1 MLGGLDREKEKLM
14 PWDPQQYLKFAGQRL
29 RPALDLLSR
38 VDLDD
43 PLEVYDLGAGAGNV
57 TRVLAERW
65 PKARITGVDESEA
78 MLAKARDAA
87 PAITWQRANLA
98 TWSPPRPADLIYS
111 NAALHWLDGHDA
123 VFPALFDAL
132 APGGV
137 LAVQMPRNF
146 SAPSHTA
153 ITEAV
158 RTGPWRAALEPLLR
172 TEPVAEPE
180 FYFDLLAKRAAALD
194 MWESEYLQV
203 LEGEHP
209 VKEWVKGTWF
219 APLLDALD
227 EPDRSRLEAHYADL
241 VARAYPRRP
250 DGLTLFPFRRL
261 FIVARAPGMART
273 RGRGGGGTQ

>member
-1 MLGGLDREKEKLM
+1 M

-29 RPALDLLSR
+29 RPALDLLGR
-38 VDLDD
+38 VDLAD
-43 PLEVYDLGAGAGNV
+43 PAEVYDLGAGAGNV
-57 TRVLAERW
+57 TRVIAERW
-65 PKARITGVDESEA
+65 PAAHITGVDESEA
-78 MLAKARDAA
+78 MLEKARAAA
-87 PAITWQRANLA
+87 PAITWERANLA

-172 TEPVAEPE
+172 TQPVAEPA
-180 FYFDLLAKRAAALD
+180 FYFDLLAPRAAA
-194 MWESEYLQV
+194 SSA
-203 LEGEHP
+203 
-209 VKEWVKGTWF
+209 F
-219 APLLDALD
+219 AGS
-227 EPDRSRLEAHYADL
+227 PDRAPRHGQPSRRSASGARSSPRSVSRACARRACR
-241 VARAYPRRP
+241 VAAFPRA
-250 DGLTLFPFRRL
+250 TV
-261 FIVARAPGMART
+261 IE
-273 RGRGGGGTQ
+273 

>member
-1 MLGGLDREKEKLM
+1 M

-29 RPALDLLSR
+29 RPAIDLLSR

-43 PLEVYDLGAGAGNV
+43 PAEVYDLGAGAGNV
-57 TRVLAERW
+57 TRVIAERW
-65 PKARITGVDESEA
+65 PNARITGVDESEA
-78 MLAKARDAA
+78 MLEKARAAA
-87 PAITWQRANLA
+87 PAITWERANLA

-172 TEPVAEPE
+172 TQPVAEPAV
-180 FYFDLLAKRAAALD
+180 LL
-194 MWESEYLQV
+194 
-203 LEGEHP
+203 
-209 VKEWVKGTWF
+209 
-219 APLLDALD
+219 
-227 EPDRSRLEAHYADL
+227 RSPA
-241 VARAYPRRP
+241 
-250 DGLTLFPFRRL
+250 T
-261 FIVARAPGMART
+261 RAPPRST
-273 RGRGGGGTQ
+273 CGRANTCRCSRVSIP